1 MRDKVGRL
9 VLNGRN
15 PNAEAGS
22 FCTRGSREETQTVS
36 EGWTP
41 EGSLQTLKDCRNG
54 DSSGQS
60 AGELEDG
67 RKETH

>member
-1 MRDKVGRL
+1 M
-9 VLNGRN
+9 LNGHN

-22 FCTRGSREETQTVS
+22 LCTRGSREETQTETQTVS

-41 EGSLQTLKDCRNG
+41 EGSLQTLKDYRNG

-60 AGELEDG
+60 AGELENG
-67 RKETH
+67 RKETY